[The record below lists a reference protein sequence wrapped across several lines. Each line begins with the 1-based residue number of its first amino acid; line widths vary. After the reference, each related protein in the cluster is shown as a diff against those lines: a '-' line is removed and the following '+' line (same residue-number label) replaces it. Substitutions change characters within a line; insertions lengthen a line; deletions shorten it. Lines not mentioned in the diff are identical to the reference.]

1 MKLSKQIKG
10 LILLLIMV
18 FVISISVFAD
28 STERI
33 DKFEAVKIAKLELD
47 NTEINYQRSQ
57 AENLV
62 NQYDKK

>member
-1 MKLSKQIKG
+1 
-10 LILLLIMV
+10 MV

-47 NTEINYQRSQ
+47 NTEINY
-57 AENLV
+57 
-62 NQYDKK
+62 